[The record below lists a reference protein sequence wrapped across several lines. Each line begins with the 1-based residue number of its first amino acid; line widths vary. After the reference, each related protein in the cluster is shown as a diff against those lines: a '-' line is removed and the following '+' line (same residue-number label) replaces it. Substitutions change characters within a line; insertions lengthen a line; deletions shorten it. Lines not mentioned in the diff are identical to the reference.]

1 MVRPSTKNSPE
12 TARVFA
18 VKAAQLLADLKCTEV
33 LLIDLVG
40 RSQVC
45 DFMVVASGTSARQMK
60 SVGES
65 VDKLGSQMGSPAWRM
80 DSDANSSWI
89 VVDFVDVVVHLF
101 EARQRAFY
109 DLEGLWR
116 EAPRVAWR
124 SVDRSA
130 AG

>member
-1 MVRPSTKNSPE
+1 MVRPSTKNNPE
-12 TARVFA
+12 SARSFA
-18 VKAAQLLADLKCTEV
+18 VKAAQLLSDLKCTEV
-33 LLIDLVG
+33 MVIDLVG

-45 DFMVVASGTSARQMK
+45 DFMVLCSGTSARQMK

-65 VDKLGSQMGSPAWRM
+65 IDKLGAQLGSPAWRM
-80 DSDANSSWI
+80 DSDAGSSWI

-116 EAPRVAWR
+116 DAPRVAWR
-124 SVDRSA
+124 ATDRTV

>member
-1 MVRPSTKNSPE
+1 MVRPSTKNNPE
-12 TARVFA
+12 SARAFA
-18 VKAAQLLADLKCTEV
+18 LKAAQLLSDLKCTEV
-33 LLIDLVG
+33 MVIDLVG

-45 DFMVVASGTSARQMK
+45 DFMVLGSGTSARQMK

-65 VDKLGSQMGSPAWRM
+65 IDKMGSQMGSPAWRM
-80 DSDANSSWI
+80 DSDSGSSWI

-101 EARQRAFY
+101 EMRQRAFY

-116 EAPRVAWR
+116 EAPRLAWR
-124 SVDRSA
+124 ATDRTT